1 MNYKLNKKNT
11 DIHIFLVL
19 DNANFN
25 GGVGA
30 YVNKL
35 HEELHRIRVSNSIAT
50 CKNSINK
57 KIINKISAQ
66 KKVIVHIHGLWS
78 PFIHKTVRLCVSM
91 AIPTLL
97 STHGMLDPW
106 ALSHKFF
113 KKKLAWY
120 FYQKN
125 DVAKIN
131 LIHTTSPV
139 ESKNISDLGVEVPR
153 IMIPNAVSYPL
164 DVNTRRNNKKVA
176 LFLSRIHPVKGVLDL
191 IEAWNSINN
200 TGWSLII
207 AGNGEKQY
215 TKLIIDKVNNYKLHS
230 KIKFTGY
237 VTGKQKESLYRKSD
251 LFILPTYSENFG
263 LAIAEA
269 MSYGIPVITT
279 KAAPW
284 SIIVKNNCGWWIDI
298 GLDSLSKAIT
308 HALNTPLKELQEKG
322 INARRVISKYYTWS
336 IVAPKIADTYK
347 QLVLKN

>member
-1 MNYKLNKKNT
+1 
-11 DIHIFLVL
+11 
-19 DNANFN
+19 
-25 GGVGA
+25 
-30 YVNKL
+30 
-35 HEELHRIRVSNSIAT
+35 
-50 CKNSINK
+50 
-57 KIINKISAQ
+57 
-66 KKVIVHIHGLWS
+66 
-78 PFIHKTVRLCVSM
+78 M